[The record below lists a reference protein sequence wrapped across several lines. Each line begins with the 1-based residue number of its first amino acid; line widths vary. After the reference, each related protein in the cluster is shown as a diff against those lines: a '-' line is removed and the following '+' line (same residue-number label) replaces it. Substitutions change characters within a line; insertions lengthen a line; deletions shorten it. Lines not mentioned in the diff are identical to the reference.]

1 METPRLE
8 LTHRIEQGIPV
19 VDVVGEI
26 DVYTVPKFKEHLSQI
41 IEEGHTHLL
50 INLHKVQYM
59 DSSGF
64 GALLGAT
71 TRLRPEGG
79 TLGLVG
85 SNQVITRMLKI
96 TRLNTIF
103 DMFDSEGDALQAF
116 TQAQGSS
123 AAAQPS

>member
-1 METPRLE
+1 MEAPRLE
-8 LTHRIEQGIPV
+8 LSHRFEQGIPV
-19 VDVVGEI
+19 VDVAGDI
-26 DVYTVPKFKEHLSQI
+26 DVYTFPRFKEHLSQI
-41 IEEGHTHLL
+41 NEEGHTHLL
-50 INLHKVQYM
+50 VTLEQVHYM

-71 TRLRPEGG
+71 KRLRPEGG

-103 DMFDSEGDALQAF
+103 DMFDSENEAVEAYLQGAK
-116 TQAQGSS
+116 AASS
-123 AAAQPS
+123 

>member
-1 METPRLE
+1 MESPRLQMS
-8 LTHRIEQGIPV
+8 HRMEQGIPV
-19 VDVVGEI
+19 VDVDGEI
-26 DVYTVPKFKEHLSQI
+26 DVYTVPKFKDHLSKL

-50 INLHKVQYM
+50 INLAKVQYM

-71 TRLRPEGG
+71 KRLRPEGG

-103 DMFDSEGDALQAF
+103 DMFESEGEALEKY
-116 TQAQGSS
+116 AQSMAKESGS
-123 AAAQPS
+123 A

>member
-1 METPRLE
+1 MESPRLE
-8 LTHRIEQGIPV
+8 LSHRIESGIPV
-19 VDVVGEI
+19 VDVIGEI
-26 DVYTVPKFKEHLSQI
+26 DVYTVPKFKEHLSKI

-50 INLHKVQYM
+50 INLQKVQYM

-71 TRLRPEGG
+71 KRLRPEGG

-103 DMFDSEGDALQAF
+103 DMFESEGEAVQAF
-116 TQAQGSS
+116 TRSDEAGS
-123 AAAQPS
+123 PS

>member
-1 METPRLE
+1 METPRLD
-8 LTHRIEQGIPV
+8 LSHRFEQGIPV

-26 DVYTVPKFKEHLSQI
+26 DVYTVPKFKEHLSTI

-50 INLHKVQYM
+50 INLQKVQYM

-71 TRLRPEGG
+71 KRLRPEGG

-103 DMFDSEGDALQAF
+103 DMFDSEGEALEKYV
-116 TQAQGSS
+116 QAQGQG
-123 AAAQPS
+123 ATARPS

>member
-1 METPRLE
+1 METPRLQ
-8 LTHRIEQGIPV
+8 LSHRFEQGIPV
-19 VDVVGEI
+19 VDVDGEI

-50 INLHKVQYM
+50 INLNNVQYM

-71 TRLRPEGG
+71 KRLRPEGG

-103 DMFDSEGDALQAF
+103 DMFDSENEAIQSF
-116 TQAQGSS
+116 TEGKSPDS
-123 AAAQPS
+123 ASKPS